1 MLAMHMNQQ
10 LFSMLRACVLA
21 LAAVAATV
29 APSRAA
35 TCGSLATAL
44 LPDVRVD
51 LAQDVGP
58 GAFVPPVPG
67 QPAAAPA
74 PNPYATLPS
83 FCRVAAT
90 VRPSS
95 VTSCHQARPPCMSP
109 GSARTMYWPG

>member
-1 MLAMHMNQQ
+1 MHMNQH
-10 LFSMLRACVLA
+10 LSSMLRACVLA
-21 LAAVAATV
+21 LAAMAATV
-29 APSRAA
+29 APSGAA

-44 LPDVRVD
+44 LSDVRVD

-58 GAFVPPVPG
+58 GAFVPPPVPG
-67 QPAAAPA
+67 QPAAVPA

-95 VTSCHQARPPCMSP
+95 EAPIRIEVWLPASGWNGRLRAV
-109 GSARTMYWPG
+109 G